1 VSSVR
6 AAVIDGVTL
15 SCALDSE
22 RTPTSSTIILERIG
36 ELSADAEG
44 DQVRLAAMGKIEPL
58 APEGS
63 IPPEIAQHLNRPM
76 AYSDGAPVD
85 DAI

>member
-36 ELSADAEG
+36 ELSADAE
-44 DQVRLAAMGKIEPL
+44 AIKF
-58 APEGS
+58 GS
-63 IPPEIAQHLNRPM
+63 PQWE
-76 AYSDGAPVD
+76 D
-85 DAI
+85 